1 MIHRLRLLLA
11 IPIAGLALAFGAGP
25 ALACGALVAPNG
37 SVRLGQTTS
46 FVSWHDGIEHYLT
59 SFSFQGQARDLGWIV
74 PLPARPLRVQE
85 GGAWTLQRLEL
96 QVHPAPKLL
105 FAGTA
110 AAAPSVRA
118 QVLLRTQIA
127 ALDITIIRGS
137 GPAILNWC
145 RSNGFKLASEIRVH
159 LLRYASG
166 SPYFMA
172 ARYNLAAARHHRLSQ
187 GDGTPVL
194 MTFRTPQLWVP
205 FEVLADDSLP
215 VRADLFLLTDGP
227 LTITTALGNVVQPV
241 GQQLLGAP
249 GFVVDSA
256 QPMTAGLHQDLAT
269 DRHMGWVP
277 GQGWLTYL
285 TLRAPGSKVTYDLAV
300 SRTDQI
306 RLVPFGTSPTLAATS
321 AATIPLRD
329 PAQQTASLAALLAL
343 LGLTVAC
350 TALWRRGSRTHRS
363 R

>member
-1 MIHRLRLLLA
+1 MIHQLRLMLA
-11 IPIAGLALAFGAGP
+11 LAVAVLALAFGAVP

-59 SFSFQGQARDLGWIV
+59 SFSFQGQAQDVGWII
-74 PLPARPLRVQE
+74 PLPARPLSVQE

-96 QVHPAPKLL
+96 QVHPVPRLL
-105 FAGTA
+105 FNGLAE
-110 AAAPSVRA
+110 AAPSVRA
-118 QVLLRTQIA
+118 QVLLKTQIA
-127 ALDITIIRGS
+127 ALDITVIRGS

-145 RSNGFKLASEIRVH
+145 RDNGFKLASEIRNH
-159 LLRYASG
+159 LLRYAAG

-172 ARYNLAAARHHRLSQ
+172 ARYNLASARHHQLSQ

-194 MTFRTPQLWVP
+194 LAFRVPQLWVP

-227 LTITTALGNVVQPV
+227 LTVPTALGDQVQPV
-241 GQQLLGAP
+241 GQQLSGAP
-249 GFVVDSA
+249 GFVVDST
-256 QPMTAGLHQDLAT
+256 QPMTPSLHLDLAT

-277 GQGWLTYL
+277 DQGWLTYL

-300 SRTDQI
+300 SPANQI
-306 RLVPFGTSPTLAATS
+306 RLVPFGTRPTLAATT
-321 AATIPLRD
+321 AATIAVLD
-329 PAQQTASLAALLAL
+329 PAQQAAPVAALLAL
-343 LGLTVAC
+343 LVLTVVCAV
-350 TALWRRGSRTHRS
+350 LSRRGSRARG
-363 R
+363 